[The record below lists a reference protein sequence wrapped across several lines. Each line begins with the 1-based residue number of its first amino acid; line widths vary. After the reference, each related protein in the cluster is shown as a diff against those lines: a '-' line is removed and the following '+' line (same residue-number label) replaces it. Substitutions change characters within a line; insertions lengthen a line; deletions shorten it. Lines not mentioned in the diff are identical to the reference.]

1 MYCKRV
7 AKVGPA
13 DGCGGGNVTS
23 TIDKTAVGD
32 KLSNG
37 KYYHSMK
44 FIHHAAIEHFRNMT
58 RVIQQGFPNA
68 HIGA

>member
-1 MYCKRV
+1 M
-7 AKVGPA
+7 
-13 DGCGGGNVTS
+13 TS

-44 FIHHAAIEHFRNMT
+44 FIHHAAIEHFQNMT